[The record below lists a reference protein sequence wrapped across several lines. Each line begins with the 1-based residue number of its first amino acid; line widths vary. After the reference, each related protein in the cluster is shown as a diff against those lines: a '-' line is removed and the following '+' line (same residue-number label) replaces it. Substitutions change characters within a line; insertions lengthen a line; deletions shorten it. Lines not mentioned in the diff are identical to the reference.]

1 MFVDTVIQFIQDSLI
16 NRKHIILFEIGIFCN
31 IIILINLMQQKVL
44 ISLKKILLTLYFFNI
59 SGQKSC
65 FKGHLL

>member
-1 MFVDTVIQFIQDSLI
+1 MFVDTVIQFFQDSLI

-31 IIILINLMQQKVL
+31 IIILINLMQQNL
-44 ISLKKILLTLYFFNI
+44 IDPIFFNI